1 LALRLLPKILEK
13 RGLMKTVELKVFK
26 ISVEDEVIVF
36 IPQLAKVY
44 KTDSKNAKKITD
56 TVTVKEE
63 NFVPEEQ
70 SVFQGGTLKLTK
82 SCNLYCTY
90 CQENCGAVLKNKV
103 MPWEIATAAMDYI
116 FKNAKKEPISLNFL
130 GGEAT
135 LEWDLL
141 KASVDYFR
149 RLGLKKKEKTIIG
162 ITTNGC
168 FAPYKADWLALNMD
182 NILLALD
189 GFKAIQDEQ
198 RGGSFDQVFEN
209 AKKIYAKAP
218 AKLQFKTIISAE
230 SLEQLPQIVT
240 FFGENFPGCT
250 QSYEPLFEKDRGKN
264 KILKSP
270 AINLFFDKL
279 LEILPLAQQ
288 YGSKITTSGAGIKP
302 PSVAFCGA
310 GETNFVITCEGQVVA
325 NSREGEEAFTEY
337 GHFEPKKKV
346 FVFDKEKQEQLT
358 TLRTENIKEG
368 TDCYARFNCRGACR
382 TAKAELEVQEAEA
395 KGSYSCEEIRRFTSK
410 FLKLK
415 VEEAAGTETEIEK
428 EEVTEEENDI
438 F

>member
-1 LALRLLPKILEK
+1 
-13 RGLMKTVELKVFK
+13 MKTIELKVFK
-26 ISVEDEVIVF
+26 IPVEDEVIVF

-44 KTDSKNAKKITD
+44 KTDSKTAKKITD
-56 TVTVKEE
+56 TVKVKEE
-63 NFVPEEQ
+63 SFIPEEQ
-70 SVFQGGTLKLTK
+70 EVFHGGTLKLTK

-90 CQENCGAVLKNKV
+90 CKENYEALSKNKV

-116 FKNAKKEPISLNFL
+116 FKNSKREPISLNFL

-189 GFKAIQDEQ
+189 GFKAIQDGQ

-218 AKLQFKTIISAE
+218 AKLQFKTIISAK

-250 QSYEPLFEKDRGKN
+250 QSYEPLFERDRGKN

-279 LEILPLAQQ
+279 LEVLPLAQQ
-288 YGSKITTSGAGIKP
+288 YGGKITTSGAGIKP

-310 GETNFVITCEGQVVA
+310 GETNFVVTCDGQVVN
-325 NSREGEEAFTEY
+325 NSREGDKAFIEY

-346 FVFDKEKQEQLT
+346 FVFDKEKQERLAA
-358 TLRTENIKEG
+358 LRTENMEEG
-368 TDCYARFNCRGACR
+368 KNCYAKFNCRGACQ
-382 TAKAELEVQEAEA
+382 TAKAELEAQGVEV
-395 KGSYSCEEIRRFTSK
+395 KGSYSCEEIQRFTSK

-415 VEEAAGTETEIEK
+415 VEEAATAETEVEK
-428 EEVTEEENDI
+428 EKVTEEENDI